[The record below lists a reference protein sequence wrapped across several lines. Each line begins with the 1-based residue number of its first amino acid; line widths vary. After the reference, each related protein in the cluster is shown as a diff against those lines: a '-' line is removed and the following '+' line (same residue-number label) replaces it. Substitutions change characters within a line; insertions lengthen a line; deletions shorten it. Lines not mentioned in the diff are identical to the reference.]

1 MKKKRYVVSSFFQ
14 NPPASNED
22 IIACSSL
29 AVWCLLWLVTFK
41 YVVFILL
48 ADNDGEGG
56 TFALYSLLTGSKS
69 TLKYGRAV
77 LAIVAIFGASFIISD
92 GALTPAISVLS
103 AIEGIGVYDA
113 ALMNWVVPLTVIV
126 LIILFM
132 AQVSFLL
139 FFFSVFFTF
148 LIK

>member
-1 MKKKRYVVSSFFQ
+1 MFQ
-14 NPPASNED
+14 R
-22 IIACSSL
+22 L
-29 AVWCLLWLVTFK
+29 
-41 YVVFILL
+41 
-48 ADNDGEGG
+48 
-56 TFALYSLLTGSKS
+56 ALYSLLTGSKS
-69 TLKYGRAV
+69 TLKYGRTV
-77 LAIVAIFGASFIISD
+77 LTIAAIFGASFIISD

-139 FFFSVFFTF
+139 FFFFCPFFLHF
-148 LIK
+148 Y